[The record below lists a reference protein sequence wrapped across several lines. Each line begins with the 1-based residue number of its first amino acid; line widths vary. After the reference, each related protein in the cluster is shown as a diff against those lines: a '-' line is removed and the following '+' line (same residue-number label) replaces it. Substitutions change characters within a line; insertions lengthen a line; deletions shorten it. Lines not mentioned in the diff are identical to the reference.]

1 MKKLFLI
8 LLIAPLFWG
17 CEKYEMISEPSISG
31 RWIFTDYQIVKI
43 SSISPIDIIKTDTIC
58 INAFN
63 NQSFVS
69 GGIIM
74 KQNYN
79 QTSPDRR
86 FVIGDI
92 WEFDGAP
99 QATSYDLY
107 VTNNTRS
114 DQLKADFPRPYLAN
128 EYSDL
133 YVKNLTTGSY
143 TSYTFSTDAMGSLAK
158 KLTLTST
165 PITTDLYLSTGMR
178 DKAVTVMVILRFT
191 RR

>member
-1 MKKLFLI
+1 MKKI
-8 LLIAPLFWG
+8 LLIFTLFLFWG
-17 CEKYEMISEPSISG
+17 CEKIDFVSEPSIAG
-31 RWIFTDYQIVKI
+31 RWIFTDYQVVKI
-43 SSISPIDIIKTDTIC
+43 SSISPIDIIKNDTIC

-69 GGIIM
+69 GGVLM

-99 QATSYDLY
+99 KATSYDLY
-107 VTNNTRS
+107 VTNNTRR
-114 DQLKADFPRPYLAN
+114 DELKADFPRPYLAN

-133 YVKNLTTGSY
+133 YVKNLTNGSY

-158 KLTLTST
+158 KLTLTSS

-178 DKAVTVMVILRFT
+178 DKAVTVVVILRFT

>member
-8 LLIAPLFWG
+8 LAITPLFWG
-17 CEKYEMISEPSISG
+17 CEKYEMISEPSIAG
-31 RWIFTDYQIVKI
+31 RWIFTDYQVVKV
-43 SSISPIDIIKTDTIC
+43 SSISPIDIIKNDTIC
-58 INAFN
+58 INSFN

-69 GGIIM
+69 GGALM

-86 FVIGDI
+86 FIIGDI

-99 QATSYDLY
+99 KATSYDLY
-107 VTNNTRS
+107 VSNNTRG
-114 DQLKADFPRPYLAN
+114 DEIKADFPRPYLAG

-133 YVKNLTTGSY
+133 YVKNLSNGSY

-165 PITTDLYLSTGMR
+165 PITTDLYLNTGMR
-178 DKAVTVMVILRFT
+178 DKAVTVVIILRFT

>member
-1 MKKLFLI
+1 MKKI
-8 LLIAPLFWG
+8 LLISILSLFWG
-17 CEKYEMISEPSISG
+17 CEKIDFVSEPSIAG
-31 RWIFTDYQIVKI
+31 RWIFTDYQVVKI
-43 SSISPIDIIKTDTIC
+43 SSISPIDIIKNDTIC

-69 GGIIM
+69 GGVLM

-99 QATSYDLY
+99 KATSYDLY
-107 VTNNTRS
+107 VTNNTRG
-114 DQLKADFPRPYLAN
+114 DELKADFPRPYLAN

-133 YVKNLTTGSY
+133 YVKNLTNGSY

-178 DKAVTVMVILRFT
+178 DKAVTVVVILRFT

>member
-1 MKKLFLI
+1 MKKI
-8 LLIAPLFWG
+8 LLIFTLFLFCG
-17 CEKYEMISEPSISG
+17 CEKIDFISEPSIAG
-31 RWIFTDYQIVKI
+31 RWIFTDYQVVKI
-43 SSISPIDIIKTDTIC
+43 SSISPIDIIKNDTIC

-69 GGIIM
+69 GGVLM

-86 FVIGDI
+86 LVIGDI

-99 QATSYDLY
+99 KATSYNLY
-107 VTNNTRS
+107 VANNTRG
-114 DQLKADFPRPYLAN
+114 DELKADFPRPYLAN

-133 YVKNLTTGSY
+133 YVKNLSNGSY

-178 DKAVTVMVILRFT
+178 DKAVTVVVILRFT

>member
-1 MKKLFLI
+1 MKKI
-8 LLIAPLFWG
+8 LLIFTLFLFWG
-17 CEKYEMISEPSISG
+17 CEKIDFVSEPSIAG
-31 RWIFTDYQIVKI
+31 RWIFTDYQVVKI
-43 SSISPIDIIKTDTIC
+43 SSISPIDIIKNDTIC

-69 GGIIM
+69 GGVLM

-86 FVIGDI
+86 LVIGDI

-99 QATSYDLY
+99 KATSYDLY
-107 VTNNTRS
+107 VTNNTRR
-114 DQLKADFPRPYLAN
+114 DELKADFPRPYLAN

-133 YVKNLTTGSY
+133 YVKNLTNGSY

-158 KLTLTST
+158 KLTLTSS

-178 DKAVTVMVILRFT
+178 DKAVTVVVILRFT

>member
-1 MKKLFLI
+1 MKKI
-8 LLIAPLFWG
+8 LLIFTLFLFWG
-17 CEKYEMISEPSISG
+17 CEKIDFVSEPSIAG
-31 RWIFTDYQIVKI
+31 RWIFTDYQVVRV
-43 SSISPIDIIKTDTIC
+43 SSISPIDIIKNDTIC

-69 GGIIM
+69 GGVLM

-86 FVIGDI
+86 LVIGDI

-99 QATSYDLY
+99 KATSYNLY
-107 VTNNTRS
+107 VANNTRG
-114 DQLKADFPRPYLAN
+114 DELKADFPRPYLAN

-133 YVKNLTTGSY
+133 YVKNLSNGSY

-178 DKAVTVMVILRFT
+178 DKAVTVVVILRFT

>member
-1 MKKLFLI
+1 MKKI
-8 LLIAPLFWG
+8 LLIFTLFLFWG
-17 CEKYEMISEPSISG
+17 CEKIDFVSEPSIAG
-31 RWIFTDYQIVKI
+31 RWIFTDYHVVKI
-43 SSISPIDIIKTDTIC
+43 SSISPIDIIKNDTIC

-69 GGIIM
+69 GGVLM

-86 FVIGDI
+86 LVIGDI

-99 QATSYDLY
+99 KATSYDLY
-107 VTNNTRS
+107 VTNNTRR
-114 DQLKADFPRPYLAN
+114 DELKADFPRPYLAN

-133 YVKNLTTGSY
+133 YVKNLTNGSY

-158 KLTLTST
+158 KLTLTSS

-178 DKAVTVMVILRFT
+178 DKAVTVVVILRFT

>member
-1 MKKLFLI
+1 
-8 LLIAPLFWG
+8 
-17 CEKYEMISEPSISG
+17 
-31 RWIFTDYQIVKI
+31 
-43 SSISPIDIIKTDTIC
+43 
-58 INAFN
+58 
-63 NQSFVS
+63 
-69 GGIIM
+69 M

-86 FVIGDI
+86 FIIGDI

-99 QATSYDLY
+99 KATSYDLY
-107 VTNNTRS
+107 VSNNTRG
-114 DQLKADFPRPYLAN
+114 DEIKADFPRPYLAG

-133 YVKNLTTGSY
+133 YVKNLSNGSY

-165 PITTDLYLSTGMR
+165 PITTDLYLNTGMR
-178 DKAVTVMVILRFT
+178 DKAVTVVIILRFT

>member
-1 MKKLFLI
+1 MKKI
-8 LLIAPLFWG
+8 LLIFTLFLFWG
-17 CEKYEMISEPSISG
+17 CEKIDFVSEPSIAG
-31 RWIFTDYQIVKI
+31 RWIFTDYQVVRV
-43 SSISPIDIIKTDTIC
+43 SSISPIDIIKNDTIC

-69 GGIIM
+69 GGVLM

-86 FVIGDI
+86 LIIGDI

-99 QATSYDLY
+99 KATSYNLY
-107 VTNNTRS
+107 VANNTRG
-114 DQLKADFPRPYLAN
+114 DELKADFPRPYLAN

-133 YVKNLTTGSY
+133 YVKNLSNGSY

-178 DKAVTVMVILRFT
+178 DKAVTVVVILRFT
-191 RR
+191 RL

>member
-8 LLIAPLFWG
+8 LVIAPLFWG
-17 CEKYEMISEPSISG
+17 CEKYEMISEPSIAG
-31 RWIFTDYQIVKI
+31 RWIFTDYQVVKVR
-43 SSISPIDIIKTDTIC
+43 SISPIDIIKKDTIC
-58 INAFN
+58 INSFN

-69 GGIIM
+69 GGVLM

-79 QTSPDRR
+79 QTSSDRR
-86 FVIGDI
+86 FIIGDI

-99 QATSYDLY
+99 KATSYDLY
-107 VTNNTRS
+107 VSNNTRG
-114 DQLKADFPRPYLAN
+114 DEIKADFPRPYLAG

-133 YVKNLTTGSY
+133 YVKNLSNGSY

-178 DKAVTVMVILRFT
+178 DKAVTVVIILRFT

>member
-17 CEKYEMISEPSISG
+17 CEKVEFISEPSISG
-31 RWIFTDYQIVKI
+31 RWIFTDYYVVKV
-43 SSISPIDIIKTDTIC
+43 SSISPIDIIKNDTIC

-69 GGIIM
+69 GGVLM

-79 QTSPDRR
+79 VTSPDRR
-86 FVIGDI
+86 FVIGNI

-99 QATSYDLY
+99 KATSYDLY
-107 VTNNTRS
+107 VTNNTTG
-114 DQLKADFPRPYLAN
+114 DQIKAEFPRPYLAN
-128 EYSDL
+128 EFSDM
-133 YVKNLTTGSY
+133 YVKNLTDGVY
-143 TSYTFSTDAMGSLAK
+143 TSYTFSTDAPGSLAK

-165 PITTDLYLSTGMR
+165 PIVTDLYLNGGRR
-178 DKAVTVMVILRFT
+178 DKAVTVSVILKFT

>member
-1 MKKLFLI
+1 MKKI
-8 LLIAPLFWG
+8 LLIFTLFLFWG
-17 CEKYEMISEPSISG
+17 CEKIDFVSEPSIAG
-31 RWIFTDYQIVKI
+31 RWIFTDYQVVKI
-43 SSISPIDIIKTDTIC
+43 SSISPIDIIKNDTIC

-69 GGIIM
+69 GGVLM

-86 FVIGDI
+86 LVIGDI

-99 QATSYDLY
+99 KATSYNLY
-107 VTNNTRS
+107 VANNTRG
-114 DQLKADFPRPYLAN
+114 DELKADFPRPYLAN

-133 YVKNLTTGSY
+133 YVKNLTNGSY

-158 KLTLTST
+158 KLTLTSS

-178 DKAVTVMVILRFT
+178 DKAVTVVVILRFT